1 MPTGNISTQHAGQ
14 NIARSAVGLNFS
26 PAVWLLLLIGVGL
39 ALLSANPLLSCVA
52 IGILPILAYLTWR
65 PGEPP
70 VLFFAVFFQWLQ
82 VSMAVFYA
90 NFMGKDIST
99 PPNVPTMETAVLLSM
114 AGVVLLALGM
124 RFGADWKRRR
134 KLVPD
139 SSVTIRYS
147 EKKIWIVYLILFVLG
162 IALPPFLWQVNQL
175 RTVVLGLLHLKWVA
189 YFVLVYLA
197 FARGGGLRN
206 KYLLAGTALEI
217 LFGFSGYFSGYKQV
231 FFILGIAF
239 LTARA
244 RLKTKDIVP
253 LTTIILTV
261 FFLSVCW
268 TSIKVDYRDFLNQQT
283 GQQVVLV
290 SFSKRIQAVTD
301 MVLELDSA
309 SFLDGMDKLAQRIAY
324 VEMFARVVESVPRYI
339 PHEDGMLW
347 WTAIKHI
354 SVPRLLYPAK
364 AVLPSDSELTS
375 RYTRVFWAGAEQGT
389 SISMGYMAESYI
401 DFGIVGMFAPIFL
414 CGLLWGLMYRYF
426 MRKVPYRIIAYGMV
440 TALLVNANQFEMHS
454 VKLLGGMLMNFL
466 VFAAVVKFI
475 LPKYI
480 NRLAAR
486 Y

>member
-1 MPTGNISTQHAGQ
+1 MPRGNISTQRADQ
-14 NIARSAVGLNFS
+14 NMARSAVLGMNFP
-26 PAVWLLLLIGVGL
+26 PAVWLLLLFGSGV
-39 ALLSANPLLSCVA
+39 ALLSANPLLTCVA
-52 IGILPILAYLTWR
+52 IGILPIMAYLTWR

-90 NFMGKDIST
+90 NFMGKNISD
-99 PPNVPTMETAVLLSM
+99 PPNVPTMETAVWLSI
-114 AGVVLLALGM
+114 AGIVILALGM
-124 RFGADWKRRR
+124 RFGVDWKRTR
-134 KLVPD
+134 KLGPG

-147 EKKIWIVYLILFVLG
+147 QKKIWIVYLVLFTLG
-162 IALPPFLWQVNQL
+162 IVLPPFLWHVNQL

-206 KYLLAGTALEI
+206 KYLLVGTALEI

-239 LTARA
+239 LTTRA

-253 LTTIILTV
+253 LTAIILTV

-268 TSIKVDYRDFLNQQT
+268 SSIKTDYRDFLNQQT

-290 SFSKRIQAVTD
+290 PFSKRIQAVTE
-301 MVLELDSA
+301 MVFELDYV
-309 SFLDGMDKLAQRIAY
+309 SFMEGMDKLAQRIAY
-324 VEMFARVVESVPRYI
+324 VEMFARVVETVPQYL
-339 PHEDGMLW
+339 PHEGGRLW
-347 WTAIKHI
+347 WAAIKHV

-364 AVLPSDSELTS
+364 AALPSDSELTS
-375 RYTRVFWAGAEQGT
+375 RYTRVFLAGAEQGT

-401 DFGIVGMFAPIFL
+401 DFGMVGMYVPIFL

-426 MRKVPYRIIAYGMV
+426 MRKVPYRVIAYGMV

-475 LPKYI
+475 LPKYQ
-480 NRLAAR
+480 
-486 Y
+486 